1 MSSTE
6 LLTRETASQY
16 MRVRPSLKAS
26 IRKDAADALH
36 SEPSDDGALSWLYGE
51 YKRLKSRRQKEAAR
65 D

>member
-26 IRKDAADALH
+26 IRKDAAEALH
-36 SEPSDDGALSWLYGE
+36 GEPSDDGALAWLYGE
-51 YKRLKSRRQKEAAR
+51 YKRLKSRRQKEAVR

>member
-26 IRKDAADALH
+26 IRKDAAEALH
-36 SEPSDDGALSWLYGE
+36 GDPSDDGALSWLYGE
-51 YKRLKSRRQKEAAR
+51 YKRLMARRSKEVRR

>member
-1 MSSTE
+1 
-6 LLTRETASQY
+6 

-26 IRKDAADALH
+26 IRKEASDALH

-51 YKRLKSRRQKEAAR
+51 YKRLKSRRQKEADR